1 MSIKSNTTQLELFLL
16 QLSGKGTMIL
26 YLNKFPL
33 VRVIFKN
40 WSSFKGKSMV
50 GAGAYRSMKGVMWGG
65 VCIRCYGDYLIDII
79 WFWPFI
85 FKIRKIGLDMNF
97 FECLIKT

>member
-50 GAGAYRSMKGVMWGG
+50 GAGAYTCMKGVMWDG
-65 VCIRCYGDYLIDII
+65 VYIRCYGAYLYDIM
-79 WFWPFI
+79 WYWPFI
-85 FKIRKIGLDMNF
+85 WRIS
-97 FECLIKT
+97 KTV